1 MEKKFLL
8 NKQIIMEENNITLLT
23 DQFNTFT
30 EEVEKFND
38 KGIAAA
44 GTRARKALLEIAKL
58 TKVIRKEIQEIKN
71 EGKA

>member
-1 MEKKFLL
+1 M
-8 NKQIIMEENNITLLT
+8 NEENIKTLT
-23 DQFNTFT
+23 EQFNTFA

-58 TKVIRKEIQEIKN
+58 TKVIRKEIQDVKN
-71 EGKA
+71 AGKA

>member
-1 MEKKFLL
+1 
-8 NKQIIMEENNITLLT
+8 MEENNITLLT